1 MQRRIL
7 IYSGRD
13 EPEAAARALAL
24 ARAVLRREPE
34 ATCVL
39 AARGVAP
46 VADAPVGLA
55 VLELPALAP
64 GPADGAGP
72 AQAGGAQAARV
83 GLRLLNDLALSFQ
96 PDVVV
101 VDRDP
106 LGALG
111 ELATALAA
119 LSAMAPPP
127 RTWLAMDDVDLIR
140 VSRRPGALRA
150 LERTAGRYGA
160 LLVFGEADACAP
172 FVTAAVE
179 AGRVPAVAYAGYGR
193 FAAAGTPWSSHVA
206 AGRRTLVAPAGLV
219 PGLALGTGGFER
231 AVAGAD
237 LVVAAPDHPAVALA
251 LAHGRSLVVLAGA
264 GAREAADREP
274 TEHVLRARSL
284 ERRGR
289 ARVLDRAT
297 LERTEL
303 ARLAAVAGA
312 IPPPSGA
319 QTAPSTADR
328 AAGLLLDTA

>member
-24 ARAVLRREPE
+24 ARAVLRREPA

-46 VADAPVGLA
+46 VIDAPAGLA
-55 VLELPALAP
+55 VVELPALAP
-64 GPADGAGP
+64 ARGGGEEP
-72 AQAGGAQAARV
+72 AQIGGPQVARV
-83 GLRLLNDLALSFQ
+83 GLRLLTDLALSFQ
-96 PDVVV
+96 PEVVV

-127 RTWLAMDDVDLIR
+127 RTWLALDDVDLIR

-172 FVTAAVE
+172 FVT
-179 AGRVPAVAYAGYGR
+179 R
-193 FAAAGTPWSSHVA
+193 
-206 AGRRTLVAPAGLV
+206 
-219 PGLALGTGGFER
+219 
-231 AVAGAD
+231 
-237 LVVAAPDHPAVALA
+237 
-251 LAHGRSLVVLAGA
+251 
-264 GAREAADREP
+264 
-274 TEHVLRARSL
+274 
-284 ERRGR
+284 
-289 ARVLDRAT
+289 
-297 LERTEL
+297 
-303 ARLAAVAGA
+303 
-312 IPPPSGA
+312 
-319 QTAPSTADR
+319 
-328 AAGLLLDTA
+328 

>member
-7 IYSGRD
+7 IYSGRN

-24 ARAVLRREPE
+24 ARAVLRREPA

-55 VLELPALAP
+55 VVELPALA
-64 GPADGAGP
+64 GTRGSGEEP
-72 AQAGGAQAARV
+72 AQIGGPQAARV
-83 GLRLLNDLALSFQ
+83 GLRLLTDLALSFQ

-127 RTWLAMDDVDLIR
+127 RTWLALDDVDLIR

-172 FVTAAVE
+172 FVTRALA
-179 AGRVPAVAYAGYGR
+179 AGRVPAVAYAGYGG
-193 FAAAGTPWSSHVA
+193 FAAAGTPPWASHVA
-206 AGRRTLVAPAGLV
+206 GGRRTVVAPAGLV
-219 PGLALGTGGFER
+219 PGLALGTGSFDR

-251 LAHGRSLVVLAGA
+251 LGHGRSLVILAGA
-264 GAREAADREP
+264 R
-274 TEHVLRARSL
+274 TEDAQGTSGEHLVRARAL
-284 ERRGR
+284 ESRGR

-297 LERTEL
+297 IDRSEL
-303 ARLAAVAGA
+303 VRLAAVAGA
-312 IPPPSGA
+312 IPPPPD
-319 QTAPSTADR
+319 APSTADR
-328 AAGLLLDTA
+328 AAGLLLDTV

>member
-46 VADAPVGLA
+46 VADPPVGLA
-55 VLELPALAP
+55 LLELPTLVP
-64 GPADGAGP
+64 TPAGSAEP
-72 AQAGGAQAARV
+72 AQAGGPQAARV
-83 GLRLLNDLALSFQ
+83 GLRLLTDLALSFQ

-127 RTWLAMDDVDLIR
+127 RTWLAMDDLDLIR
-140 VSRRPGALRA
+140 ASRRPGALRA

-172 FVTAAVE
+172 FVTRALAA
-179 AGRVPAVAYAGYGR
+179 ARVPTVAYAGYGG
-193 FAAAGTPWSSHVA
+193 FAAAGSPPWSSHVV
-206 AGRRTLVAPAGLV
+206 AGRRTVVAPAGLV
-219 PGLALGTGGFER
+219 GGLALGTGRFDR

-237 LVVAAPDHPAVALA
+237 LVVAAVDHPAVALA
-251 LAHGRSLVVLAGA
+251 LAHGRSLVLLAGA
-264 GAREAADREP
+264 RARDDEGQG
-274 TEHVLRARSL
+274 TEHLLRARTL
-284 ERRGR
+284 EQRGR

-297 LERTEL
+297 IDRSEL
-303 ARLAAVAGA
+303 LRLAAVAGA
-312 IPPPSGA
+312 IPPPPDV
-319 QTAPSTADR
+319 PSTADR
-328 AAGLLLDTA
+328 AAGLLLDTV

>member
-1 MQRRIL
+1 
-7 IYSGRD
+7 
-13 EPEAAARALAL
+13 
-24 ARAVLRREPE
+24 
-34 ATCVL
+34 
-39 AARGVAP
+39 VAG
-46 VADAPVGLA
+46 APVGLA
-55 VLELPALAP
+55 VLELPSLVPAP
-64 GPADGAGP
+64 AQGGEP
-72 AQAGGAQAARV
+72 AQAGGPQAARV
-83 GLRLLNDLALSFQ
+83 GLRLLTDLALSFQ
-96 PDVVV
+96 PEVVV

-172 FVTAAVE
+172 FVTAAVQ

-193 FAAAGTPWSSHVA
+193 FAAAGTPWSSHVGG
-206 AGRRTLVAPAGLV
+206 GRRTVVAPAGLV
-219 PGLALGTGGFER
+219 PGLALGTGAFER

-237 LVVAAPDHPAVALA
+237 LVVAAPEHPAVALA

-264 GAREAADREP
+264 RARDEAAPSAPARDP
-274 TEHVLRARSL
+274 SEHVVRARAL
-284 ERRGR
+284 EQRGR

-297 LERTEL
+297 IDRAEL
-303 ARLAAVAGA
+303 GRLAAVAGA

-319 QTAPSTADR
+319 QGAPSTADR
-328 AAGLLLDTA
+328 AAGLLLDTV

>member
-1 MQRRIL
+1 
-7 IYSGRD
+7 
-13 EPEAAARALAL
+13 
-24 ARAVLRREPE
+24 
-34 ATCVL
+34 
-39 AARGVAP
+39 
-46 VADAPVGLA
+46 
-55 VLELPALAP
+55 
-64 GPADGAGP
+64 
-72 AQAGGAQAARV
+72 
-83 GLRLLNDLALSFQ
+83 
-96 PDVVV
+96 
-101 VDRDP
+101 
-106 LGALG
+106 
-111 ELATALAA
+111 
-119 LSAMAPPP
+119 
-127 RTWLAMDDVDLIR
+127 
-140 VSRRPGALRA
+140 
-150 LERTAGRYGA
+150 
-160 LLVFGEADACAP
+160 
-172 FVTAAVE
+172 VTAAVE

-206 AGRRTLVAPAGLV
+206 AGQRTVVAPAGLV

-264 GAREAADREP
+264 RAREAADGEQ

-319 QTAPSTADR
+319 QSAPSTADR

>member
-1 MQRRIL
+1 
-7 IYSGRD
+7 
-13 EPEAAARALAL
+13 
-24 ARAVLRREPE
+24 
-34 ATCVL
+34 
-39 AARGVAP
+39 
-46 VADAPVGLA
+46 
-55 VLELPALAP
+55 
-64 GPADGAGP
+64 
-72 AQAGGAQAARV
+72 V

-127 RTWLAMDDVDLIR
+127 QTWLAMDDLDLIR

-206 AGRRTLVAPAGLV
+206 AGQRTVVAPAGLV
-219 PGLALGTGGFER
+219 PGLALGTGSFER

-264 GAREAADREP
+264 RAREAADREP
-274 TEHVLRARSL
+274 TEHVLRARAL

-319 QTAPSTADR
+319 QTTPSTADR